1 MTSNFLGKK
10 MCSRC
15 CSKENVEV
23 VILGGSRDFGRCP
36 IASRLSAVLWPVMG
50 KPSLERIIVGLA
62 EQGIRDITVCC
73 NGDSVP
79 LLESIDVPQNAGL
92 NIKFLNEPLP
102 MGTAGSIRDAANGE
116 KDNLLVVFPANMVRP
131 PDISLLIAAHRDQAA
146 DLTVVFNPG
155 PGDDDEKGDVAN
167 IYICDPSVL
176 EYIPAEGYH
185 DIKESLIPELVRVGK
200 HVAYTVLPH
209 CAGNFRDGQGYL
221 RAVTNYLG
229 KEPPLNDEI
238 PSLRRNNEQ
247 CLWLDDGAEVDP
259 SAKFFGPVVV
269 MAGARVD
276 NDVVVFGPTVIG
288 RNCRL
293 SQGSIVLSSVLW
305 DGASLGS
312 YSEVR
317 NCLLDYNVNI
327 AENTVVS
334 NRIVPFKKNTV
345 LVQGGIRV
353 LKFGRKIASDL
364 RARFYG
370 DLALPGPLIAPKI
383 VWLAGTVIVAAFL
396 WSYWSGIVD
405 LWSVWQRSDEY
416 SSGLLVP
423 FLAGYVLWSRREQF
437 KSIPIRPSLWGGL
450 ALLFAGILRLFGL
463 FFLYGSA
470 ERLSIVLS
478 IAAIVLFILGWQFFK
493 KTATVLLFLC
503 LMLPWPNRVQAA
515 VALPLQS
522 WATSSAAFCLETIGY
537 NVVREGNVI
546 HIGQAS
552 VAVAEACNGLR
563 MVTAFF
569 VISALVVM
577 LVKRQWWEKLVVF
590 ASSLPI
596 ALLCNTIRLT
606 VTAIAFTVLRGD
618 YWEKIFHDF
627 GGYAMMPLALAAVI
641 GEFWLLGRLTVMPNE
656 KNAVIITRG

>member
-1 MTSNFLGKK
+1 MSNDTKGLESIGAI
-10 MCSRC
+10 
-15 CSKENVEV
+15 
-23 VILGGSRDFGRCP
+23 ILASGQDFGRCP
-36 IASRLSAVLWPVMG
+36 IASRLPTALWPVMG

-62 EQGIRDITVCC
+62 EQGVRDITVCC
-73 NGDSVP
+73 NGDSV
-79 LLESIDVPQNAGL
+79 LLRDSIDVSQNTG
-92 NIKFLNEPLP
+92 NIRFLDELLP
-102 MGTAGSIRDAANGE
+102 MGTAGSVRDAANGE
-116 KDNLLVVFPANMVRP
+116 KDNLLLVFPANIVRP
-131 PDISLLIAAHRDQAA
+131 PDISLLIATHCDQAA

-155 PGDDDEKGDVAN
+155 PGDGDEKGDVAN
-167 IYICDPSVL
+167 IYICNPSVL
-176 EYIPAEGYH
+176 GYIPAEGYH

-200 HVAYTVLPH
+200 HVRYTVLPH

-229 KEPPLNDEI
+229 KGLPLNDEI

-247 CLWLDDGAEVDP
+247 YLWLDEGAEVDP
-259 SAKFFGPVVV
+259 SAKFFGTVVV
-269 MAGARVD
+269 MAGAKID

-293 SQGSIVLSSVLW
+293 GNGSVVLNSLLW

-312 YSEVR
+312 YSEIR

-327 AENTVVS
+327 AENMVVS
-334 NRIVPFKKNTV
+334 NRIIPFKKGSV
-345 LVQGGIRV
+345 LARGEIRV

-364 RARFYG
+364 RARFHG
-370 DLALPGPLIAPKI
+370 DSASPGPLIAPQI
-383 VWLAGTVIVAAFL
+383 VWFAGAIIAAVFL
-396 WSYWSGIVD
+396 WSFWSGIVD
-405 LWSVWQRSDEY
+405 LWGIWQRSDEY

-470 ERLSIVLS
+470 ERFSIVLS

-503 LMLPWPNRVQAA
+503 LMLPWPHRFQSA
-515 VALPLQS
+515 VALPLQQWS
-522 WATSSAAFCLETIGY
+522 TSSAAFCLETMGY
-537 NVVREGNVI
+537 DVVKEGNVI
-546 HIGQAS
+546 HIGQTS

-563 MVTAFF
+563 MITAFF
-569 VISALVVM
+569 VISALVVL
-577 LVKRQWWEKLVVF
+577 LVKRQWWEKLVVL

-606 VTAIAFTVLRGD
+606 ITAMAFTVLKGD